1 MFDVL
6 PTQTAVEE
14 GQFVQMQCLA
24 ALSSGAPIEFIK
36 QGLASRDAGNNI
48 SFYAFKQGYALYAL
62 YAFDL
67 IPSLLDGD
75 YFEMAKTGPLSI
87 ELR

>member
-36 QGLASRDAGNNI
+36 QGLASNNI